1 MGVPIFAILLG
12 FVVGWV
18 APSVYKE
25 LVPQSRLSLRRSLFV
40 ALLIS
45 AFTMILMIAIWAPSI
60 PKLWDPTFDLSNYG
74 IPMILYEPQ
83 ASFIGWM
90 VLMIIISPLLQFLA
104 VVTISAIKIA
114 LFPFSGEKIKEAKDN
129 GK

>member
-18 APSVYKE
+18 SPSIYKE
-25 LVPQSRLSLRRSLFV
+25 LFPQSRLLLRRSLFV
-40 ALLIS
+40 AFLIS
-45 AFTMILMIAIWAPSI
+45 VFTMLLMIAIWAPSI
-60 PKLWDPTFDLSNYG
+60 LKLWDPAFDLSNYG
-74 IPMILYEPQ
+74 IPMILYETE

-90 VLMIIISPLLQFLA
+90 VLMIIISPVLQFLA
-104 VVTISAIKIA
+104 VVTMSTIRIA
-114 LFPFSGEKIKEAKDN
+114 FLPPLSEEIKDN